1 MAASAFEPLVP
12 AVLEFNE
19 HGVPVSAVYQDSYH
33 PADGPLGQA
42 RRVFLQGN
50 GLPERWRG
58 RSQFTICETGFG
70 LGASFLATWQA
81 WRQDTE
87 RSQRLHFVSVEAH
100 PFRQAD
106 LAILYAR
113 LPEELQPQA
122 QELLAAW
129 PMLVPGIHRLELDE
143 GRVTLTLA
151 FGQAETMMRELQ
163 CHADA
168 FYLDGFAPRGNP
180 SMWSRSVLGQ
190 LVRLAAPGATAASW
204 CCAGQVRRDLAS
216 VGFEV
221 EKVPG
226 AGGKWCTIR
235 ARLRSH
241 LGRRSNLPTQQGR
254 VVVIGAG
261 LAGAAC
267 AWELAR
273 KGVPVLVCDPALSK
287 GLDATHQGHRLAA
300 ISPVFALDD
309 APLARLSRNAVLHTW
324 RGWKT
329 LPETARP
336 RRVGTLVFGQAGNS
350 DAEIQQALERLA
362 LDQDWVQWLDREQG
376 SALAGVPLQGGGL
389 YFPQGMVVDPGALV
403 ACLLNHPL
411 IECLPE
417 HVSLTAGQEP
427 GVWDVCNQRGERLES
442 SNRVVIAAAAQSLSL
457 LPDELLAQHPMPRL
471 AAMQRLA
478 GQVTYLPV
486 KQALTRGEVTLSGQG
501 YILPVDPQGQVIG
514 STYERFGESA
524 QVSRQGHQQNIE
536 KVSAML
542 ANPVGKVDTPEQ
554 GWAGWRCALSD
565 HLPVMGF
572 VPGQPGLFM
581 AAAYGSRGL
590 SWSLLAAS
598 LFAAYCLE
606 EPIPLERRLEQ
617 ALIPR

>member
-1 MAASAFEPLVP
+1 MVAAASEPLVP
-12 AVLEFNE
+12 AVLEFND
-19 HGVPVSAVYQDSYH
+19 HGVPVSAIYQDSYH

-42 RRVFLQGN
+42 QRVFLHGN

-58 RSQFTICETGFG
+58 RRQFTICETGFG

-81 WRQDTE
+81 WRQDPE
-87 RSQRLHFVSVEAH
+87 RSDCLHFVSVEAH
-100 PFRQAD
+100 PFRQSD

-113 LPEELQPQA
+113 LPEELQEQA

-129 PMLVPGIHRLELDE
+129 PTLVPGIHRLELNE

-204 CCAGQVRRDLAS
+204 CCAGQVRRDLTS

-235 ARLRSH
+235 ARLRAH
-241 LGRRSNLPTQQGR
+241 LGRRGNLPEQQGR

-273 KGVPVLVCDPALSK
+273 KGVPVLVCDPVLSK

-309 APLARLSRNAVLHTW
+309 APLARLSRNAVLHAW
-324 RGWKT
+324 QGWKS
-329 LPETARP
+329 LPEAARP

-350 DAEIQQALERLA
+350 DADIQQALEHLA
-362 LDQDWVQWLDREQG
+362 LDTDWVQWRDREQG

-389 YFPQGMVVDPGALV
+389 FFPQGMVVDPSALV
-403 ACLLNHPL
+403 AHLLDHPL
-411 IECLPE
+411 IQCLPE
-417 HVSLTAGQEP
+417 QVFLQTTQEP
-427 GVWDVCNQRGERLES
+427 GVWDVCKPTGERLER
-442 SNRVVIAAAAQSLSL
+442 SNRIVIAAAADSVSV
-457 LPDELLAQHPMPRL
+457 LPEEVVAAYPMPRL

-478 GQVTYLPV
+478 GQITYLPAG
-486 KQALTRGEVTLSGQG
+486 QALSTGKVTLSGQG
-501 YILPVDPQGQVIG
+501 YILPVDPHGQVIG
-514 STYERFGESA
+514 STYERFGEFA
-524 QVSRQGHQQNIE
+524 QVSAQGHQQNIQ

-542 ANPVGKVDTPEQ
+542 AEPADVDLLEH

-606 EPIPLERRLEQ
+606 EPVPLERRLEQ

>member
-1 MAASAFEPLVP
+1 MAAAAYEPLVP
-12 AVLEFNE
+12 AVLEFND

-58 RSQFTICETGFG
+58 RRQFTICETGFG
-70 LGASFLATWQA
+70 LGASFLASWQA
-81 WRQDTE
+81 WREDPQ
-87 RSQRLHFVSVEAH
+87 RSDYLHFVSVEAH
-100 PFRQAD
+100 PFRPAD
-106 LAILYAR
+106 LAVLYAR
-113 LPEELQPQA
+113 LPDELQTQA

-129 PMLVPGIHRLELDE
+129 PMLVPGIHKLELDE

-151 FGQAETMMRELQ
+151 FGQAESMMRELQ

-204 CCAGQVRRDLAS
+204 CCAGQVRRDLAA

-235 ARLRSH
+235 ARLRPH
-241 LGRRSNLPTQQGR
+241 LGRRGFLPEQQGR

-273 KGVPVLVCDPALSK
+273 KGVPVLVCDPVLSK
-287 GLDATHQGHRLAA
+287 GLDASHQGHRLAA

-309 APLARLSRNAVLHTW
+309 APLARLSRNAVLHAW
-324 RGWKT
+324 RGWKD
-329 LPETARP
+329 LPEAARP
-336 RRVGTLVFGQAGNS
+336 RRVGTLVFGQAGNK
-350 DAEIQQALERLA
+350 DADIQQALERLA
-362 LDQDWVQWLDREQG
+362 LDDDWVHWLDREQG
-376 SALAGVPLQGGGL
+376 SALAGASLQGGGL
-389 YFPQGMVVDPGALV
+389 FFPQGMVVDPGALV
-403 ACLLNHPL
+403 ACLLEHPL
-411 IECLPE
+411 IQIRAEKVALRA
-417 HVSLTAGQEP
+417 TQEP
-427 GVWDVCNQRGERLES
+427 GLWDVCTQSGDVLER
-442 SNRVVIAAAAQSLSL
+442 SNRLVIAAADQSLNV
-457 LPDELLAQHPMPRL
+457 LPDEVLKACPLPRL
-471 AAMQRLA
+471 ADMQRLA
-478 GQVTYLPV
+478 GQVSYLEAD
-486 KQALTRGEVTLSGQG
+486 QALTTGSVTLSGQG
-501 YILPVDPQGQVIG
+501 YILPVDAQGQIIG
-514 STYERFGESA
+514 STYERFGAMARLSA
-524 QVSRQGHQQNIE
+524 QGHQENVQ

-542 ANPVGKVDTPEQ
+542 ADPVAEVRTPEQ

-572 VPGQPGLFM
+572 VPGYPGLFM

>member
-1 MAASAFEPLVP
+1 
-12 AVLEFNE
+12 
-19 HGVPVSAVYQDSYH
+19 
-33 PADGPLGQA
+33 
-42 RRVFLQGN
+42 
-50 GLPERWRG
+50 
-58 RSQFTICETGFG
+58 
-70 LGASFLATWQA
+70 
-81 WRQDTE
+81 
-87 RSQRLHFVSVEAH
+87 
-100 PFRQAD
+100 
-106 LAILYAR
+106 
-113 LPEELQPQA
+113 
-122 QELLAAW
+122 AW
-129 PMLVPGIHRLELDE
+129 PMLVPGIHRLELGE

-309 APLARLSRNAVLHTW
+309 APLARLSRNAVLHAW

-350 DAEIQQALERLA
+350 DADIQQALERLA

-427 GVWDVCNQRGERLES
+427 
-442 SNRVVIAAAAQSLSL
+442 
-457 LPDELLAQHPMPRL
+457 
-471 AAMQRLA
+471 
-478 GQVTYLPV
+478 
-486 KQALTRGEVTLSGQG
+486 
-501 YILPVDPQGQVIG
+501 
-514 STYERFGESA
+514 
-524 QVSRQGHQQNIE
+524 
-536 KVSAML
+536 
-542 ANPVGKVDTPEQ
+542 
-554 GWAGWRCALSD
+554 
-565 HLPVMGF
+565 
-572 VPGQPGLFM
+572 
-581 AAAYGSRGL
+581 
-590 SWSLLAAS
+590 
-598 LFAAYCLE
+598 
-606 EPIPLERRLEQ
+606 
-617 ALIPR
+617 

>member
-12 AVLEFNE
+12 AVLAFNE
-19 HGVPVSAVYQDSYH
+19 QGVPVSAVYQDTYH

-58 RSQFTICETGFG
+58 RAQFTICETGFG

-81 WRQDTE
+81 WRQDPQ
-87 RSQRLHFVSVEAH
+87 RSHRLHFVSVEAH
-100 PFRQAD
+100 PFHRSD
-106 LAILYAR
+106 LALLYER
-113 LPEELQPQA
+113 LPQELQALA
-122 QELLAAW
+122 QELLASW
-129 PMLVPGIHRLELDE
+129 PILVPGIHRLELDQ
-143 GRVTLTLA
+143 GQVTLTLA
-151 FGQAETMMRELQ
+151 FGQAHTMMRELQ

-180 SMWSRSVLGQ
+180 SMWSRTVLGQ

-241 LGRRSNLPTQQGR
+241 LGRRRPVPSAQGR
-254 VVVIGAG
+254 VLVVGAG

-267 AWELAR
+267 AWEMAR
-273 KGVPVLVCDPALSK
+273 KGVPVLVCDPVLSK
-287 GLDATHQGHRLAA
+287 GLDASHHGHRLAA

-309 APLARLSRNAVLHTW
+309 APLARLSRNAVLRVW
-324 RGWKT
+324 QGWKT
-329 LPETARP
+329 LPQAARP
-336 RRVGTLVFGQAGNS
+336 RRVGTLVFGQAGNG
-350 DAEIQQALERLA
+350 DAEIQQALARLA
-362 LDQDWVQWLDREQG
+362 LDPDWVHWQDREQA
-376 SALAGVPLQGGGL
+376 SALAGVPLQRGGL
-389 YFPQGMVVDPGALV
+389 YFPQGMVLDPGALV
-403 ACLLNHPL
+403 AHLLDHPL

-417 HVSLTAGQEP
+417 RVFLRAGHEP
-427 GVWDVCNQRGERLES
+427 GVWQVCNQHGDCLES
-442 SNRVVIAAAAQSLSL
+442 SNRVVVAAAAQSLSV
-457 LPDELLAQHPMPRL
+457 LPAELLTECLMPRL
-471 AAMQRLA
+471 MAMQRLA
-478 GQVTYLPV
+478 GQVSYLPPG
-486 KQALTRGEVTLSGQG
+486 QSLTRGEVTLSGQG
-501 YILPVDPQGQVIG
+501 YILPVDSYGQVIG
-514 STYERFGESA
+514 STYERSA
-524 QVSRQGHQQNIE
+524 DAAQISRLGHAQNIE

-542 ANPVGKVDTPEQ
+542 ANPAVGGDLPEQ

-606 EPIPLERRLEQ
+606 EPVPLERRLEQ
-617 ALIPR
+617 ALLPR